1 MLIVNGQ
8 LSIVN
13 WMLSEYQAGF
23 FAFAETEQEVDDK
36 ADKGNGRD
44 QPPQGLFADGAEI
57 FLRYVDNR
65 PDSGQ

>member
-23 FAFAETEQEVDDK
+23 FAFAETEQKIDDK
-36 ADKGNGRD
+36 ANKGNGRD
-44 QPPQGLFADGAEI
+44 QPPQNLFADDAEI
-57 FLRYVDNR
+57 LLRYVNNR
-65 PDSGQ
+65 PDGGQ